1 MAGPSASC
9 ATSGCLPNHLVQP
22 DLIAQV
28 ALQKREGLPKTGKP
42 QPHEWTVMAA
52 IVACDTSCGD
62 PALRVLTLA
71 TGTKCLGASQRD
83 PGGLALGDCHAEV
96 LTRRALLRYLCAEAN
111 ALLGEDSQQAPGGCG
126 AGHRILE
133 RWERPDGRAAF
144 RLRPAVTLHLFISQP
159 PCGDACVIVLDAG
172 RSQGE
177 QSGASA
183 PRGELISGGALQLH
197 RDQDL
202 ATLKS
207 LPATGRTGAK
217 LLVLPKSDGSAA
229 PAVVTDAHASCLGQE
244 AARCRRKPGRGE
256 STLSMS
262 CSDKIARWSLLGL
275 QGSLWSA
282 LLAAPLAL
290 SSVTVVA
297 PLGVDPALTKV
308 ALRRAL
314 VRRTD
319 ALRVKTQLPP
329 PTVHVLAPDPEV
341 LERLALAPLGG
352 RRVSCGASLAWHD
365 GVAAAAPPFHEGL
378 TGGTGLRAG
387 HARKPGQAIRP
398 VAASKLCRRALAVEW
413 AGLLRRLGPIEKQD
427 VEALQ
432 HTELKR
438 LWAPDY
444 QALWSEIKAGDDFRA
459 WIPKPLDA
467 RVIDGE
473 DVSIDGVL
481 AAKRQKTS

>member
-1 MAGPSASC
+1 MPDC
-9 ATSGCLPNHLVQP
+9 

-28 ALQKREGLPKTGKP
+28 ALQKLEGLPKTGKP

-52 IVACDTSCGD
+52 IVACDTSGGD
-62 PALRVLTLA
+62 PALRVLTVA
-71 TGTKCLGASQRD
+71 TGTKCLGASLRD

-111 ALLGEDSQQAPGGCG
+111 HD
-126 AGHRILE
+126 
-133 RWERPDGRAAF
+133 
-144 RLRPAVTLHLFISQP
+144 V
-159 PCGDACVIVLDAG
+159 
-172 RSQGE
+172 
-177 QSGASA
+177 
-183 PRGELISGGALQLH
+183 
-197 RDQDL
+197 

-217 LLVLPKSDGSAA
+217 LLVLPKSDGSVS
-229 PAVVTDAHASCLGQE
+229 PAVVTDAHASHLGQE
-244 AARCRRKPGRGE
+244 TARCRRKPGRGE

-290 SSVTVVA
+290 SSVTVLA

-314 VRRTD
+314 VHRTD

-365 GVAAAAPPFHEGL
+365 GVAAAGPPFHEGL

-387 HARKPGQAIRP
+387 HARKPGP
-398 VAASKLCRRALAVEW
+398 GHPPC
-413 AGLLRRLGPIEKQD
+413 G
-427 VEALQ
+427 
-432 HTELKR
+432 
-438 LWAPDY
+438 
-444 QALWSEIKAGDDFRA
+444 
-459 WIPKPLDA
+459 
-467 RVIDGE
+467 RV
-473 DVSIDGVL
+473 
-481 AAKRQKTS
+481 